1 MLALRIGWGVL
12 VALVC
17 LGPATASPEPI
28 AVLMVGQVFPYE
40 TPVAGWLEN
49 DPAFEYVV
57 VPVRRDTGGWT
68 NYPEEEARRYVRL
81 YFPRTYGSLLSYDF
95 LCYVDTYFA
104 HLAGTQIDMMYRAIS
119 EEGVGGLSTLGGG
132 ISWVPEYRQSW
143 VSSRVGSAFP
153 TDYVQPPDQ
162 VNYIYDFRIAVS
174 DSASPAPVFGP
185 FLALGIEEQ
194 LGRQAAELVAK
205 EGSNTHATLR
215 APGAEGMPFAVDWRY
230 GRGTT
235 WSIAT
240 DIQTDYNLFWTQW
253 GTGHGFQYAMDL
265 FLNIVLHASG
275 REVLQDILRFHEV
288 REKFS
293 IYRETKSML
302 SSLLDFVEAFGA
314 NRQALDREMEEVEVT
329 YEEARA
335 LYVEQDIEA
344 ASDAM
349 DAVFEELDRI
359 SGLSIRLKN
368 NALLWIYL
376 IEWISV
382 TGALMV
388 SGSILWTLMV
398 RRRAYRSIGTTRF
411 T

>member
-1 MLALRIGWGVL
+1 MLALRLG
-12 VALVC
+12 ALIPLALIC
-17 LGPATASPEPI
+17 LGTVLASQGPI

-104 HLAGTQIDMMYRAIS
+104 HLTGSQIDMMYRAIS
-119 EEGVGGLSTLGGG
+119 DEGLGGLTTLGGG

-143 VSSRVGSAFP
+143 VSSRVGMAFP
-153 TDYVQPPDQ
+153 TDYVQPPDNI
-162 VNYIYDFRIAVS
+162 NYIYDFRITVS
-174 DSASPAPVFGP
+174 RSVSGASVFGP
-185 FLALGIEEQ
+185 FVDLGIEEQ
-194 LGRQAAELVAK
+194 LGRQAAELAAR
-205 EGSNTHATLR
+205 EGSNVHATLR
-215 APGAEGMPFAVDWRY
+215 APDAEGMPFAVEWRY
-230 GRGTT
+230 GKGTT

-253 GTGHGFQYAMDL
+253 GTGRGFQYASDL

-275 REVLQDILRFHEV
+275 REVLQDILRFHAV
-288 REKFS
+288 REKFL

-302 SSLLDFVEAFGA
+302 YSLLEFVEKFGA
-314 NRQALDREMEEVEVT
+314 NRQVLDQEMEDVELMV
-329 YEEARA
+329 EEAKA
-335 LYVEQDIEA
+335 LYLEQDIEG
-344 ASDAM
+344 ASEAM
-349 DAVFEELDRI
+349 DRVFGELDRI
-359 SGLSIRLKN
+359 SELSINLKN
-368 NALLWIYL
+368 NALLWIYV

-382 TGALMV
+382 TATLMI
-388 SGSILWTLMV
+388 SGSILWTIMV
-398 RRRAYRSIGTTRF
+398 RRRIYRSMSTTRF

>member
-1 MLALRIGWGVL
+1 MLGLRIGWGVL

-17 LGPATASPEPI
+17 LGPVAASPEPI

-81 YFPRTYGSLLSYDF
+81 YFPRTYVSLLSYDF
-95 LCYVDTYFA
+95 LCYIDTYFA
-104 HLAGTQIDMMYRAIS
+104 HLTGTQIDMMYRAIS
-119 EEGVGGLSTLGGG
+119 EEGAGGLTTLGGG

-143 VSSRVGSAFP
+143 VSSSVGSAFP
-153 TDYVQPPDQ
+153 TDYVQPPDV
-162 VNYIYDFRIAVS
+162 VNYIEGFRIAVS
-174 DSASPAPVFGP
+174 DSDSQAPVFGP
-185 FLALGIEEQ
+185 FLALGIEDQ
-194 LGRQAAELVAK
+194 LGRQAAELAAK
-205 EGSNTHATLR
+205 DGSNTHATLR
-215 APGAEGMPFAVDWRY
+215 APGAEGMPFAVEWRY

-302 SSLLDFVEAFGA
+302 YSLLDFVEAFGA
-314 NRQALDREMEEVEVT
+314 NRQALDREMEEAELM

-368 NALLWIYL
+368 NALLWIYV

-382 TGALMV
+382 TAALMV